1 MGRSG
6 FQCQFVSTKYVNDHA
21 VAGCVLGFFVGT
33 GHVRVRDPFLPA
45 TTLTIAAPFLRMH
58 LSAGC
63 TGSSKSLRP
72 PTTRSTEFRS
82 LPRNVRSDGLKMH
95 GCHSREM

>member
-6 FQCQFVSTKYVNDHA
+6 FQCQFVSIQYVNDHA

-45 TTLTIAAPFLRMH
+45 TSLNIAAPFLRRCTCPEDV
-58 LSAGC
+58 LGARKAFVLLPPGALNSAAC
-63 TGSSKSLRP
+63 LEMLDLR
-72 PTTRSTEFRS
+72 
-82 LPRNVRSDGLKMH
+82 V
-95 GCHSREM
+95 